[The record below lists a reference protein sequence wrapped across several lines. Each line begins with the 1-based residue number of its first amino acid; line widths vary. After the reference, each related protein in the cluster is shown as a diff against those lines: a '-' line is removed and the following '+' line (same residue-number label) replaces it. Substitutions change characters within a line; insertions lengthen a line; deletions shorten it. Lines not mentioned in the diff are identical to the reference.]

1 MEIWQLNCRHKIP
14 HMSETEKE
22 LTSSAC
28 NRKLIIWNFLFYQ
41 NKDVSLSG
49 LKSVHKWFKKLL
61 SQLEKMTR
69 YFPSLTFIPDKINA
83 FLFFFLLTQL
93 FSLHQLDTYVSSNNY
108 PFNTNLHLCI
118 SKFGLHTFFKT
129 SSFFSIPD
137 TWWFTKNHVKSLR
150 PLIDL

>member
-14 HMSETEKE
+14 HMSEMEKG

-49 LKSVHKWFKKLL
+49 LKSVHKWF
-61 SQLEKMTR
+61 
-69 YFPSLTFIPDKINA
+69 PSLTFIPDKINA
-83 FLFFFLLTQL
+83 FFFFFLLTQL

-150 PLIDL
+150 PLIDF